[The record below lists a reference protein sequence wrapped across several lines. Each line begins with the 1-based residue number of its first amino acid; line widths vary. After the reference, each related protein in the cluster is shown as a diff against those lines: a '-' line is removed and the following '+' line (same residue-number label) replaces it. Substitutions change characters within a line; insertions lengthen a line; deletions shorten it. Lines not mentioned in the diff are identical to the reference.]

1 VVPPRPGLCSVYAAD
16 VGSAA
21 FSVNW
26 ACQWSCSSSV
36 YDLPPRGRMPLRPG
50 SALDFRRLI
59 RFEYASL
66 DRWSGAS
73 RWRVGSAAYM

>member
-1 VVPPRPGLCSVYAAD
+1 MVPPRPGLCSVYAAD

-50 SALDFRRLI
+50 SALDTDAECSSADINRL
-59 RFEYASL
+59 RSHLGYQLS
-66 DRWSGAS
+66 
-73 RWRVGSAAYM
+73 